1 MDLFDVNGTRT
12 LTGLLLKY
20 SGHSISR
27 NVFFSK
33 YGERYI
39 GRSIENLLA
48 SVYDLCGRFREWGLK
63 KGDRAA
69 IISDNRFEWAVFDFA
84 CMFSG
89 LISVPL
95 YPSLE
100 LSQIKY
106 IITDSGSRICFVSG
120 KHLLDKLISISGE
133 LKELDEI
140 VCFFPA
146 NKIPDIPNKRLHNFE
161 DIVRLSNPENMGIV
175 INELNALSAD
185 VDEDNVLTI
194 IYTSGTTGVPKGV
207 MLTHKNLYSN
217 VESCRKVLPITE
229 DDNFLSYLP
238 YSHSYERTAGYY
250 LALFSGSRIFY
261 AQNIETLTSQMPEVK
276 PTIMMTVPRLLDKI
290 YNRLL
295 RSSEDMPSGLKK
307 KLFENAVSMAME
319 RTVRKSSLK
328 WKIADSLVY
337 SKIREKTGGRLR
349 FFVSGG
355 GALNKNIGE
364 FFEYIGITTLE
375 GYGLTETSPVIS
387 VNPLEKNKY
396 GTVGP
401 PLNGVSV
408 KLSDE
413 NEIIVSGDLVMK
425 GYFKDEASTAEIIK
439 GSWLFTGDIGEIDE
453 DGYIRITDRKKS
465 LFKTSGGKYVAPGPL
480 EDLIMTLP
488 YAETV
493 MVTGDGRMYVTALIV
508 PQRNELLIFAAKN
521 GIHYNEYED
530 LFGNVRLLE
539 LIQKDIDKVQKN
551 ISGYERVRKFTLIK
565 EPFTIEGGELT
576 PTLKVKR
583 KFVEKKYSDEIGK
596 MYLNV

>member
-1 MDLFDVNGTRT
+1 MDLFELNGTRT

-33 YGERYI
+33 SGERYT
-39 GRSIENLLA
+39 GRSIENLLS

-100 LSQIKY
+100 VSQIRY
-106 IITDSGSRICFVSG
+106 IINDSGSRVCFVSG
-120 KHLLDKLISISGE
+120 KHLLDKIISISGE
-133 LKELDEI
+133 LNELHEI
-140 VCFFPA
+140 VCFFPVSE
-146 NKIPDIPNKRLHNFE
+146 IPAIPNLRLHSFE
-161 DIVRLSNPENMGIV
+161 NIVRLSNPESMGIV

-185 VDEDNVLTI
+185 VDENDVLTI

-229 DDNFLSYLP
+229 EDNFLSYLP

-295 RSSEDMPSGLKK
+295 RSSDDMPSGLKK
-307 KLFENAVSMAME
+307 KLFENAVSMALE
-319 RTVRKSSLK
+319 RTVSKSSLK
-328 WKIADSLVY
+328 WKIADALVY

-364 FFEYIGITTLE
+364 FFEYIGIRTLE

-401 PLNGVSV
+401 PLYGVSV
-408 KLSDE
+408 RLSDE
-413 NEIIVSGDLVMK
+413 NEILVKGDLLMK
-425 GYFKDEASTAEIIK
+425 GYYKDEVSTAAIIK
-439 GSWLFTGDIGEIDE
+439 DGWLFTGDIGEIDE

-488 YAETV
+488 YAESA

-521 GIHYNEYED
+521 GVHFNEYED
-530 LFGNVRLLE
+530 LFGNARLHE
-539 LIQKDIDKVQKN
+539 LIQKDIDRVQKS
-551 ISGYERVRKFTLIK
+551 ISGYERVRKFTLIR
-565 EPFTIEGGELT
+565 EPFSIEGGELT

>member
-1 MDLFDVNGTRT
+1 M
-12 LTGLLLKY
+12 LLKY

-33 YGERYI
+33 SGERYT
-39 GRSIENLLA
+39 GRSIENLLS

-100 LSQIKY
+100 VSQIRY
-106 IITDSGSRICFVSG
+106 IINDSGSRVCFVSG
-120 KHLLDKLISISGE
+120 KHLLDKIISISGE
-133 LKELDEI
+133 LNELHEI
-140 VCFFPA
+140 VCFFPVSE
-146 NKIPDIPNKRLHNFE
+146 IPAIPNLRLHSFE
-161 DIVRLSNPENMGIV
+161 NIVRLSNPESMGIV

-185 VDEDNVLTI
+185 VDENDVLTI

-229 DDNFLSYLP
+229 EDNFLSYLP

-295 RSSEDMPSGLKK
+295 RSSDDMPSGLKK
-307 KLFENAVSMAME
+307 KLFENAVSMALE
-319 RTVRKSSLK
+319 RTVSKSSLK
-328 WKIADSLVY
+328 WKIADALVY

-364 FFEYIGITTLE
+364 FFEYIGIRTLE

-401 PLNGVSV
+401 PLYGVSV
-408 KLSDE
+408 RLSDE
-413 NEIIVSGDLVMK
+413 NEILVKGDLLMK
-425 GYFKDEASTAEIIK
+425 GYYKDEVSTAAIIK
-439 GSWLFTGDIGEIDE
+439 DGWLFTGDIGEIDE

-488 YAETV
+488 YAESA

-521 GIHYNEYED
+521 GVHFNEYED
-530 LFGNVRLLE
+530 LFGNARLHE
-539 LIQKDIDKVQKN
+539 LIQKDIDRVQKS
-551 ISGYERVRKFTLIK
+551 ISGYERVRKFTLIR
-565 EPFTIEGGELT
+565 EPFSIEGGELT